1 MDPAQPQNLQ
11 HSEGDKDAMKTSTEA
26 IPQLALKLTQ
36 MGPPQRRTDNA
47 TPFVDHSAK
56 QVAVDPPDPPPH
68 MAAGQLPLPRPTL
81 SQQHI
86 SQIAPPTMS
95 TTDQTSDSQ
104 TLLIEDGVTLEVD
117 TQTAENM
124 VRTSPDAQTMPPRM
138 DLSVVDGD
146 IIRTVLTA
154 LTDIHQGLEESLPP
168 PEKTFEH
175 FGETIADIL
184 RKHSEILDAC
194 QLRPA
199 DEGLSGPES
208 RHLDAEKLETMAQ
221 AAGKLFENVTN
232 VSQEMH
238 EVTDK
243 LPPFY
248 TRYMAYFRNLEVKA
262 GNTASFSHTVALEA
276 AISQH
281 LVRLQNELLN
291 KATQK

>member
-1 MDPAQPQNLQ
+1 MDPSQPQNLQ

-26 IPQLALKLTQ
+26 ITQMALKLTQ

-56 QVAVDPPDPPPH
+56 QVAVDPPDHPPSPH

-81 SQQHI
+81 

-104 TLLIEDGVTLEVD
+104 TLLIEDGATLEVD

-124 VRTSPDAQTMPPRM
+124 VQTSPDAQAMPPRM

-184 RKHSEILDAC
+184 RKQSEILDAC
-194 QLRPA
+194 QLRQA

-208 RHLDAEKLETMAQ
+208 RRLDAEKLETMAQ
-221 AAGKLFENVTN
+221 AAAKLFENVTN